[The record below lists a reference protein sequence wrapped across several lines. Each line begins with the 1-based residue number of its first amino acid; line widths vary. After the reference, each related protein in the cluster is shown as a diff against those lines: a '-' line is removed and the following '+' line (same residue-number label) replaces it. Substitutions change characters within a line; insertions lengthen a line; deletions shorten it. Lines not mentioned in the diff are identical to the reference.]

1 MPSPAPA
8 YDAYDA
14 PVVRRPLF
22 FVGHAGRH
30 DDALFNRFFRDLT
43 RAVGARLKLSVNEQA
58 GLGYMVDAAS
68 SPAETARALSV
79 CQVFVPL
86 WSPLYFKS
94 PQCGQEWS
102 VFRERAQS
110 AEGGSSGSHFAPVIW
125 TPVTA
130 AALPRAAREVDR
142 GGGREERP
150 DSVYG
155 LYELMIDMPEDGIRA
170 YPPLGADDYQYRQVV
185 DGVAEAIAKAA
196 RAPAL
201 RTAAPVDVGQA
212 VNAFAQ
218 RAPSLYL
225 RVAILAPR
233 AGRIPQGRDDTRRYG
248 TTALDWAPYGNR
260 ALAEDVETVTERLG
274 YLLHLVDFDDVAE
287 RLLADEDDVEPT
299 LLLIDNWALLDDRWR
314 NLVDHYIQ
322 LGRPWHTFMVVR
334 DPNDPETRENL
345 DRLLAV
351 VDSTLS
357 ARLDRMRVDLA
368 YAASGG
374 SSPEGFTR
382 DFSALAQLAESV
394 FVRR

>member
-1 MPSPAPA
+1 MTQPVPAG
-8 YDAYDA
+8 DA
-14 PVVRRPLF
+14 PPVRRPLF
-22 FVGHAGRH
+22 FVGHADRE
-30 DDALFNRFFRDLT
+30 DDALFKRFFRDLT
-43 RAVGARLKLSVNEQA
+43 RAVAGRLKLGVNEQA

-68 SPAETARALSV
+68 SPDETARALSV

-102 VFRERAQS
+102 VFRERTQA
-110 AEGGSSGSHFAPVIW
+110 AGSGFSDNLFAPVIW
-125 TPVTA
+125 TPVSA

-155 LYELMIDMPEDGIRA
+155 LYELMVDMPDDEISV
-170 YPPLGADDYQYRQVV
+170 YPPLGNDDYQYRQVV
-185 DGVAEAIAKAA
+185 DGVAEAIARAA

-201 RTAAPVDVGQA
+201 HSATPVDVRHA

-233 AGRIPQGRDDTRRYG
+233 TGRIPPGRTDTRRYG
-248 TTALDWAPYGNR
+248 EAALDWAPYGNR

-287 RLLADEDDVEPT
+287 RLQADEDDMEPT
-299 LLLIDNWALLDDRWR
+299 LLLIDNWALLDEGWRERVDRYVR
-314 NLVDHYIQ
+314 LD
-322 LGRPWHTFMVVR
+322 RPWHTFMVIR
-334 DPNDPETRENL
+334 DPNDTETRENL
-345 DRLLAV
+345 ARLLAV
-351 VDSTLS
+351 VDGTLS

-368 YAASGG
+368 HAASGNG
-374 SSPEGFTR
+374 SPEGFTR
-382 DFSALAQLAESV
+382 DFSALAQVAESR